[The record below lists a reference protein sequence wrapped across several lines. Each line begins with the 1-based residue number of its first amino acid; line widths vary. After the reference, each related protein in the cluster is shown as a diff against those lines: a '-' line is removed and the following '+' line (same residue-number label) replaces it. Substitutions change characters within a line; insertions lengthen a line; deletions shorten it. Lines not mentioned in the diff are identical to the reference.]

1 MKKLILLL
9 ACAGLCT
16 VEAFTQDVI
25 VKPAGAQIQSLRN
38 DGKSEIIIPGCEEDG
53 LRMDD
58 INNLYGNNWSFYLV
72 GTVEKLSD
80 ITVKPPCSAS
90 KIGLQKGC
98 GYVACYNSGR
108 GNKYVRLY
116 VTKMVNSKSDE
127 IIGATILYDWDYQME
142 RAEEGVIINGV
153 TWATK
158 NIGAASPEDYGNY
171 YTWEEAQKA
180 CPKGWRLPT
189 ARELESL
196 AKSYIDHRT
205 NRWSS
210 TVEIHGVTGYKF
222 GTNESNI
229 FLPSAGYR
237 WYKSTDV
244 TKGIEDKAGFYWS
257 SERSDWA
264 GEQLGIMMEF
274 SQGMDPRIGTYDIR
288 NGYTVRCVKE

>member
-116 VTKMVNSKSDE
+116 VTKWLPAKWTK
-127 IIGATILYDWDYQME
+127 ITGRTIPMNGDYQ
-142 RAEEGVIINGV
+142 R
-153 TWATK
+153 
-158 NIGAASPEDYGNY
+158 
-171 YTWEEAQKA
+171 
-180 CPKGWRLPT
+180 KG
-189 ARELESL
+189 RE
-196 AKSYIDHRT
+196 
-205 NRWSS
+205 
-210 TVEIHGVTGYKF
+210 
-222 GTNESNI
+222 
-229 FLPSAGYR
+229 
-237 WYKSTDV
+237 
-244 TKGIEDKAGFYWS
+244 KGE
-257 SERSDWA
+257 
-264 GEQLGIMMEF
+264 
-274 SQGMDPRIGTYDIR
+274 
-288 NGYTVRCVKE
+288 